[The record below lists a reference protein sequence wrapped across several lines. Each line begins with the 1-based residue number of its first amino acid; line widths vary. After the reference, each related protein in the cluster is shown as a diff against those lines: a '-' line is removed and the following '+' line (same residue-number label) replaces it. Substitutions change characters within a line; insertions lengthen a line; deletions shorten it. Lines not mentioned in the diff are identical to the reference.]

1 MAKIVITTS
10 KDRTININGVDIVG
24 NRCDKEFYIFC
35 NNIDGVMV
43 SNNKKPEY
51 YESVETNMEM
61 NTENNYEL
69 N

>member
-24 NRCDKEFYIFC
+24 NRCDKEFDIFC

-61 NTENNYEL
+61 NTENNFE
-69 N
+69 